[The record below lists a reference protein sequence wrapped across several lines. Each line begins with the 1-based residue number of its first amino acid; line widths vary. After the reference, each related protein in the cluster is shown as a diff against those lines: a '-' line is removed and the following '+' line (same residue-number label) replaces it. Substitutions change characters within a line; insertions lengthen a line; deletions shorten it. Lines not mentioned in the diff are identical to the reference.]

1 MRTRDPGATLYRLIG
16 SGSTPPTKGIC
27 NPNGSRYSHG
37 IRYCAKRPH
46 MAASAPYQIDEN
58 AQLEYWICI
67 QYLKRVTPNEQC
79 SHHRPIS
86 QFDYRAAVLQLSGS
100 GRFSQSGPG
109 PYGSAAFSG

>member
-1 MRTRDPGATLYRLIG
+1 MRTREPGATLYRLIG

-67 QYLKRVTPNEQC
+67 QYLKRSEEHTSE
-79 SHHRPIS
+79 
-86 QFDYRAAVLQLSGS
+86 LQSREKLVC
-100 GRFSQSGPG
+100 RLLLEKKNTITNKQH
-109 PYGSAAFSG
+109 